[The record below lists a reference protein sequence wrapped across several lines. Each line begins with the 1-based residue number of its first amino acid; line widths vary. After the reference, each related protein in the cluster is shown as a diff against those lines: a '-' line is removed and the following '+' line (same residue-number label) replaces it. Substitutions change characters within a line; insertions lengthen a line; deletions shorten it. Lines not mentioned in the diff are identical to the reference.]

1 MRRARRSMIRL
12 PRWTVWSSA
21 GDREMAARLANV
33 AELRIRAGGARA
45 LCTVKVI
52 LLLVLTLG
60 LPTGCSPTAIPD
72 DDQAPEGV
80 TEKTNRDAADCRKQ
94 TRTMAGA
101 NPSAWYDRAYSDCMA
116 GRGYKSD
123 AGQTK

>member
-1 MRRARRSMIRL
+1 MTTRHAI
-12 PRWTVWSSA
+12 
-21 GDREMAARLANV
+21 LAD
-33 AELRIRAGGARA
+33 LRIWADGAMTMRAISA
-45 LCTVKVI
+45 V
-52 LLLVLTLG
+52 LVLTLVVA
-60 LPTGCSPTAIPD
+60 TGCSPRAIPD
-72 DDQAPEGV
+72 DDQSPEGV

>member
-1 MRRARRSMIRL
+1 
-12 PRWTVWSSA
+12 
-21 GDREMAARLANV
+21 MATRQANV
-33 AELRIRAGGARA
+33 AELRIQAGGARA
-45 LCTVKVI
+45 LCTVKAI

-60 LPTGCSPTAIPD
+60 LPTGCSSTAIPD

-80 TEKTNRDAADCRKQ
+80 TQKMDGDAADCRKQ